1 MVEVLSKVSHL
12 IRCANGRNRFTFGG
26 VGWFAENNFV
36 RGGVVVE
43 TTTLRPGWLV
53 PTPRRSPPWC
63 YFEFPTDD
71 FSDSLMTDSTGGCYR
86 NLPALH

>member
-36 RGGVVVE
+36 RGGVVG
-43 TTTLRPGWLV
+43 RDYY
-53 PTPRRSPPWC
+53 PTPWLACPDSEALPSMVLFRISDRR
-63 YFEFPTDD
+63 FF
-71 FSDSLMTDSTGGCYR
+71 
-86 NLPALH
+86 